1 MDPGQ
6 KIEPEHG
13 SLPYV
18 PAFQMTSVLY
28 NIDSSPETLQ
38 HLVAMAAGQR
48 LLSSIRIEETPV
60 DQSSLLRVMETVV
73 RDYTKTLPTKDLLYD
88 KAIKQTAYETIIT
101 LIDRFDLSVKVP
113 FQRLWEITLFKG
125 LPHSGLPTDKTLDQV
140 TKEHLE
146 TVMNVTK
153 NKKVQTYVTNAL
165 RTSEKLDAV
174 LKRALN
180 IGESFESLFDD
191 VGLSKK
197 DNLRKSLLL
206 DGEADICASLE
217 AVLSGPLDGDENTL
231 VSTVFR
237 DISRL
242 HDPDLRN
249 KFYNRILV
257 KVVNI
262 MTDLEGRTGAIP
274 VRWMNLFVQFYCYLV
289 SKEMVPLVDPVVQTF
304 LSTHPLDFFTYQ
316 LQHMPMLLAP
326 HSNFRQDNFVLEQWQ
341 RDCLKAVEQGYNI
354 LLSAPTSSGKSL
366 LSTHGINN
374 HSKILY
380 VVPSEALGY
389 QQASILL
396 ASLLDQEKRIGATRR
411 NFRLEMKSKRFRW
424 NARAADDIIVGTP
437 AEMCALVQSG
447 EISSAQDYLILDEF
461 HNLQDV
467 TLGPSYRKLLWF
479 AAFHKIP
486 TMCLSATIPNFEEV
500 KTSLEHI
507 LHGPLF
513 AVNEY
518 KRFFNQKRWT
528 FRATDKDVKLVEM
541 DPMDNITSESLL
553 SRQFHRI
560 GLYPGQTLSL
570 YQRLPTAPRVDE
582 RTPRLVSLDEVEH
595 LEGSLIRHLQDQDA
609 TTLMSIVKGKPVAG
623 DSLTLYQLYK
633 ALKDMNT
640 NKKPAL
646 VFKMEPLAC
655 LTLYNNLIHLIQDY
669 NALVYANFND
679 DQSIV
684 QQYLEEATA
693 LEASIEIPK
702 SKSKDK
708 EKEKATSGR
717 DLDPE
722 EVKQQQKERL
732 FRNKFLPKL
741 ASFYDAYLKMRF
753 NADGTPLNQAEYDA
767 FNTKYGATLTHKEV
781 QALREEHVRKERLY
795 TSDTIQMRA
804 GYEIHAAAKITTY
817 STGHIMK
824 DIRKQ
829 INSELAYQT
838 AFHGRFTYEAHTFA
852 AFGDVGEVRKAKS
865 LSKLVAGAEN
875 DDDEF
880 DSVKESKEKDANSPL
895 YEYTYNIPYTHPV
908 MVGMECGLL
917 FYNSLLNP
925 AFQRVCQ
932 TLISKHP
939 LIVVSDRTLAVGV
952 NYPIKTVLLLGGL
965 RGEPVEV
972 LDNALAHQAMGRAG
986 RRGLDS
992 EGHIIYSGV
1001 DVPSI
1006 LTARYAEVKVDD
1018 AKEAVLAGQ
1027 TEAFQTFV
1035 RTGERPVEQVSTS
1048 VQQTPRANS
1057 TIVSE
1062 PVAQPV
1068 STLDSDEMRRK
1079 LETMTWEELCDL
1091 EDGI

>member
-1 MDPGQ
+1 
-6 KIEPEHG
+6 
-13 SLPYV
+13 
-18 PAFQMTSVLY
+18 MTSVLSE
-28 NIDSSPETLQ
+28 IDSSPETLQ
-38 HLVAMAAGQR
+38 HLVAMAVGQR
-48 LLSSIRIEETPV
+48 LLSSIRIHETPV
-60 DQSSLLRVMETVV
+60 DQSSLWKVMESAV
-73 RDYTKTLPTKDLLYD
+73 RQYTTTIPTKDLLYD
-88 KAIKQTAYETIIT
+88 KVVKQKAYDTLVT
-101 LIDRFDLSVKVP
+101 LIDRFDLSAKAS
-113 FQRLWEITLFKG
+113 FQRLWEMALFKG
-125 LPHSGLPTDKTLDQV
+125 LPHSGLPADKTLDQV
-140 TKEHLE
+140 VKEDLE
-146 TVMNVTK
+146 TLMSVTK
-153 NKKVQTYVTNAL
+153 NKKVQTYVTNTL

-174 LKRALN
+174 LKRVLN
-180 IGESFESLFDD
+180 IGEAFESLFDD

-197 DNLRKSLLL
+197 DSLRKSLLL
-206 DGEADICASLE
+206 DGEVDLCASLE

-231 VSTVFR
+231 VSNVFR

-249 KFYNRILV
+249 KFYNRILI
-257 KVVNI
+257 KVVNL
-262 MTDLEGRTGAIP
+262 MTDLETRTNAIP

-289 SKEMVPLVDPVVQTF
+289 TKEMIPLVDPIVQTF
-304 LSTHPLDFFTYQ
+304 LGTHPLDFFTYQ

-326 HSNFRQDNFVLEQWQ
+326 HSNFRQDDFVLEQWQ
-341 RDCLKAVEQGYNI
+341 RDCLKAVEQGHNL

-366 LSTHGINN
+366 LSTHAINN
-374 HSKILY
+374 HRKILY

-396 ASLLDQEKRIGATRR
+396 ASLLDQEKRVGATRR
-411 NFRLEMKSKRFRW
+411 NFRLELKSKRFRM
-424 NARAADDIIVGTP
+424 NARSADDIIVGTP

-447 EISSAQDYLILDEF
+447 QISPAQDYLILDEF
-461 HNLQDV
+461 HNLQDAS
-467 TLGPSYRKLLWF
+467 LGLSYRKLLWF

-582 RTPRLVSLDEVEH
+582 RTPRLVSLDEVEQ

-609 TTLMSIVKGKPVAG
+609 TTLSSIVKGKPVAG
-623 DSLTLYQLYK
+623 DSLSLYQLYK

-640 NKKPAL
+640 SKKPAL
-646 VFKMEPLAC
+646 VFKMEPSAC

-679 DQSIV
+679 DQSII

-693 LEASIEIPK
+693 LEASVEIPK
-702 SKSKDK
+702 NKEKDK
-708 EKEKATSGR
+708 AKTGQGR
-717 DLDPE
+717 DLEPE

-732 FRNKFLPKL
+732 FRTKFLPKL

-767 FNTKYGATLTHKEV
+767 FNTKYGANITHKEV
-781 QALREEHVRKERLY
+781 QTLREEHVRKERLY

-852 AFGDVGEVRKAKS
+852 AFGDVGEVRKTKS
-865 LSKLVAGAEN
+865 LSKLTAEN
-875 DDDEF
+875 DDEF
-880 DSVKESKEKDANSPL
+880 DGIRESKEKDADSSL

-1006 LTARYAEVKVDD
+1006 LTARYAEVKIDE
-1018 AKEAVLAGQ
+1018 AKDAVLADQ
-1027 TEAFQTFV
+1027 SEAFQTFV
-1035 RTGERPVEQVSTS
+1035 RTGERPIEQVLVPVEQA
-1048 VQQTPRANS
+1048 PRPTVIP
-1057 TIVSE
+1057 TIVAEVHS
-1062 PVAQPV
+1062 P
-1068 STLDSDEMRRK
+1068 LDSEEMRRK